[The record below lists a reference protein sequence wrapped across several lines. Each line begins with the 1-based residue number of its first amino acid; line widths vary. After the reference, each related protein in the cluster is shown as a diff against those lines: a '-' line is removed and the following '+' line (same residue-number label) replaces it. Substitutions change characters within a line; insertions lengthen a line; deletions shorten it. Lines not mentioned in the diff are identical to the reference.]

1 MDKDKQE
8 TLLDKVR
15 EFFTANDV
23 EAEIVEK
30 TEKFESMLL
39 ADGVTEVTI
48 EPSVEVGAAVVITA
62 EDGTPVAAPASE
74 YELQDGRVIV
84 LLEDGVIA
92 EVREA
97 EGEVEE
103 PMAEEAPQEADKVKR
118 IIERIE
124 SEKIFEKVA
133 ELEVSLSKEAELNK
147 FLKEEN
153 ETLVDQFNELKTFTK
168 ETFEALLAEPSKE
181 PVQEKKDSFKEFSK
195 KSKSPLDKWLETQNK
210 K

>member
-39 ADGVTEVTI
+39 ADEVTEVTI

-103 PMAEEAPQEADKVKR
+103 PMSDDAPQEADKVKR

-181 PVQEKKDSFKEFSK
+181 PVQEKKNSFKEFSK
-195 KSKSPLDKWLETQNK
+195 KSESPLDKWLEKQNK

>member
-39 ADGVTEVTI
+39 ADEVTEVTI

-103 PMAEEAPQEADKVKR
+103 PMAEETPQEADKVKR

-181 PVQEKKDSFKEFSK
+181 PVQEKKNSFKEFSK
-195 KSKSPLDKWLETQNK
+195 KSESPLDKWLEKQNK

>member
-1 MDKDKQE
+1 MDKNKQE

-15 EFFTANDV
+15 EFFTANEV

-48 EPSVEVGAAVVITA
+48 EPAVEVGAAIVIAA
-62 EDGTPVAAPASE
+62 EDGTPIAAPASE
-74 YELQDGRVIV
+74 YELQDGRVV
-84 LLEDGVIA
+84 VVAEDGVIA

-97 EGEVEE
+97 STDEVEE
-103 PMAEEAPQEADKVKR
+103 PMADDQPKEADKVKR

-124 SEKIFEKVA
+124 SEKIFEKVT

-153 ETLVDQFNELKTFTK
+153 ETLTDNFNELKTFVKDTL
-168 ETFEALLAEPSKE
+168 ETLLAEPSKE
-181 PVQEKKDSFKEFSK
+181 PVKVKDSFKEFSK
-195 KSKSPLDKWLETQNK
+195 NSNSPLDKWLEKQNK

>member
-1 MDKDKQE
+1 MDKNKQE

-15 EFFTANDV
+15 EFFTANEV

-48 EPSVEVGAAVVITA
+48 EPTVEVGAAIVIAA
-62 EDGTPVAAPASE
+62 EDGTPIAAPASE
-74 YELQDGRVIV
+74 YELADGRVV
-84 LLEDGVIA
+84 VVAEDGVIS
-92 EVREA
+92 EVKEA
-97 EGEVEE
+97 STDEVEE
-103 PMAEEAPQEADKVKR
+103 PMADDQPQEADKVKR

-124 SEKIFEKVA
+124 SEKIFEKVT

-153 ETLVDQFNELKTFTK
+153 ETLTDNFNELKTFVKDTL
-168 ETFEALLAEPSKE
+168 ETLLAEPSKE
-181 PVQEKKDSFKEFSK
+181 PAQEQVNPLKAFRNEKDVMQDY
-195 KSKSPLDKWLETQNK
+195 LNK
-210 K
+210 HN

>member
-1 MDKDKQE
+1 MDKNKQE

-15 EFFTANDV
+15 EFFTANEV

-48 EPSVEVGAAVVITA
+48 EPAVEVGAAIVIAA
-62 EDGTPVAAPASE
+62 EDGTPIAAPASE
-74 YELQDGRVIV
+74 YELADGRVV
-84 LLEDGVIA
+84 VVAEDGVIS
-92 EVREA
+92 EVKEA
-97 EGEVEE
+97 STDEVEE
-103 PMAEEAPQEADKVKR
+103 PMADDQPQEADKVKR

-124 SEKIFEKVA
+124 SEKIFEKVT

-153 ETLVDQFNELKTFTK
+153 ETLTDNFNELKTFVKDTL
-168 ETFEALLAEPSKE
+168 ETLLAEPSKE
-181 PVQEKKDSFKEFSK
+181 PAQEQVNPLKAFRNEKDVMQDY
-195 KSKSPLDKWLETQNK
+195 LNK
-210 K
+210 HN